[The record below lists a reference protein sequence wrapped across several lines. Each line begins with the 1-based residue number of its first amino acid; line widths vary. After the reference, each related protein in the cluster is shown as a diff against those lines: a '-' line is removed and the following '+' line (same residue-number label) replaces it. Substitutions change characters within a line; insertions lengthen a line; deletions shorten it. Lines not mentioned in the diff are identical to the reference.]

1 MAMRIRN
8 LDVGVEQ
15 VTQWGVE
22 HEFHLPPEGDF
33 AAQFLPQTRPLDEIL
48 RRPSL
53 DERLPD
59 LLQPEELDPSLLSP
73 SIFAETRKSTRD
85 FFKTLARSASG
96 EAARVLDAASHI
108 LDVEDGMDGEVRT
121 ALAMLLRG

>member
-1 MAMRIRN
+1 MRIRN
-8 LDVGVEQ
+8 LDIGVEQ
-15 VTQWGVE
+15 VTQWGAE

-33 AAQFLPQTRPLDEIL
+33 APAFLPQIRPLDEIL

-59 LLQPEELDPSLLSP
+59 LLQPAELDPSLLSP
-73 SIFAETRKSTRD
+73 PVFAETRKSTRD
-85 FFKTLARSASG
+85 FFRRMARSTSG
-96 EAARVLDAASHI
+96 EAARILDAASHI
-108 LDVEDGMDGEVRT
+108 LDAEDGMDGEVRA

>member
-1 MAMRIRN
+1 MRIRN
-8 LDVGVEQ
+8 LDIGVEQ

-22 HEFHLPPEGDF
+22 HEFHLPPDGDF
-33 AAQFLPQTRPLDEIL
+33 APPFLPQVRPLDAIL

-59 LLQPEELDPSLLSP
+59 LLQPAELDPSLLNP
-73 SIFAETRKSTRD
+73 SIFADTRKSTRD
-85 FFKTLARSASG
+85 FFRSVARTASG

-108 LDVEDGMDGEVRT
+108 LDAEDGMDGEVRA

>member
-1 MAMRIRN
+1 MRIRN
-8 LDVGVEQ
+8 LDIGVEQ

-22 HEFHLPPEGDF
+22 HEFHLPPDGDF
-33 AAQFLPQTRPLDEIL
+33 AAPFMPEVRPLDEIL

-59 LLQPEELDPSLLSP
+59 LLQPSNLDPALLNP
-73 SIFAETRKSTRD
+73 AVFAAARQSSRD
-85 FFKTLARSASG
+85 FFADAAGRASG
-96 EAARVLDAASHI
+96 EAARTLEAAAHI
-108 LDVEDGMDGEVRT
+108 LEVEDGMDGEVRA